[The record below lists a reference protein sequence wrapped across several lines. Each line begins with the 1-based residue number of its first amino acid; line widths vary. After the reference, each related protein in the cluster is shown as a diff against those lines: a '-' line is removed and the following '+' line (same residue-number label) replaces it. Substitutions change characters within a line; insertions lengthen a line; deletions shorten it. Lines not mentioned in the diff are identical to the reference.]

1 MRNDNTLI
9 TSVLGFDFNSR
20 VTYIDENG
28 QEKELCKGCKSIP
41 YTGNEQPRVGT
52 MLASYNSFFTNFND
66 KLLNKIRDYKSK
78 NLQLWDV

>member
-1 MRNDNTLI
+1 MNQNDKLI

-28 QEKELCKGCKSIP
+28 DEKELCKGCKSVP
-41 YTGNEQPRVGT
+41 YTGNEEARVGT
-52 MLASYNSFFTNFND
+52 MMSSYNRFFTNFNH

-78 NLQLWDV
+78 NL

>member
-1 MRNDNTLI
+1 MNQNDKLI

-28 QEKELCKGCKSIP
+28 DEKELCKGCKSIP
-41 YTGNEQPRVGT
+41 YTGDEKAKIGIMMN
-52 MLASYNSFFTNFND
+52 SYNKFFTNFNH

-78 NLQLWDV
+78 NL